1 LAKRPGASEDLQS
14 LIVEYRVLQSLSADL
29 QQRATLLSSILS
41 ELQAAVNTI
50 EQVEKEGGEAEVL
63 IPIGGASYIKAR
75 LAHRGKVI
83 VGLGAGIAVEKEL
96 GEAKKFLEDR
106 MGEVNQ
112 ALSSVQ
118 GQLMDIAARM
128 SQLEPKIREALEAR
142 KES

>member
-1 LAKRPGASEDLQS
+1 MAKRPETGEDLQS
-14 LIVEYRVLQSLSADL
+14 LVLEYRVLQSLSADL

-41 ELQAAVNTI
+41 ELQAAANTI
-50 EQVEKEGGEAEVL
+50 EQVEKEGDEAEVL
-63 IPIGGASYIKAR
+63 IPIGGASYIRAK
-75 LAHRGKVI
+75 LAHRGRAV
-83 VGLGAGIAVEKEL
+83 VGLGAGVAVEREL
-96 GEAKKFLEDR
+96 GEARRFLESR

-118 GQLMDIAARM
+118 SQLMNIAARM